1 MKKNNLSLSPAQA
14 LAILLGY
21 ILPLTVLIAQLF
33 GGPVTAQ
40 VYPLYAMG
48 YTLLVIAALLLLLR
62 FLCGGKLN
70 DLDRRHGVWWK
81 DLLGGIVLVGLT

>member
-1 MKKNNLSLSPAQA
+1 MKKYNLSLSPTQT

-21 ILPLTVLIAQLF
+21 ILPLTVFIAQLF

-40 VYPLYAMG
+40 GYLLYAMG

-62 FLCGGKLN
+62 FLCGEKLN
-70 DLDRRHGVWWK
+70 VLNLRHGVWWK